1 MTDLDRAYVLEPG
14 ASTLGPGGSDHMR
27 VLVGGAQSQG
37 AYALLAYTLD
47 HDAVPHVHEREDESV
62 FVLEGEITLRM
73 DPDSHELGPGGFAFM
88 PRGVPH
94 AITRRTP
101 TWRGFSVSAP
111 GGVFDSIIAD
121 RAAARAAGE
130 VLDEEALWR
139 IRERYGVR
147 RVRSLTDG
155 ISS

>member
-1 MTDLDRAYVLEPG
+1 MTDVDRGYVLP
-14 ASTLGPGGSDHMR
+14 PGGTLLGQSVNEHMR
-27 VLVGGAQSQG
+27 VLVGGEQSLG

-62 FVLEGEITLRM
+62 FVLEGEITLHLG
-73 DPDSHELGPGGFAFM
+73 PDEHDLGPGGFAFM

-111 GGVFDSIIAD
+111 GGVFDNIIRD
-121 RAAARAAGE
+121 RNEARAAGE
-130 VLDEEALWR
+130 QLDEEAVWR
-139 IRERYGVR
+139 IRERYGMR
-147 RVRSLTDG
+147 RVKNLAEG
-155 ISS
+155 IQR